1 MRSSLCNNAVKMKRA
16 NFLRIYSENRFV
28 KVELLRKPLFSVFH
42 QPSSSSIARL
52 TLPCFAAV
60 VVLFFPK
67 FKASSIV
74 SGSLLQQKRTFEF
87 EFKNVNCDGQTVVY
101 SVQTILFYVASSC

>member
-28 KVELLRKPLFSVFH
+28 KVELLRKSLFSVFH

-52 TLPCFAAV
+52 TLPCFATA